1 MKSSI
6 GIIIARARLHFAK
19 IFAARVLDAIA
30 FGTVEQPDGLFGV
43 AA

>member
-6 GIIIARARLHFAK
+6 GITTNLIM
-19 IFAARVLDAIA
+19 FAARILDAIA
-30 FGTVEQPDGLFGV
+30 FGTVKQPDGLFGV